1 MLDKIQTLL
10 LLEVEAICKF
20 LFYNRHIGLLL
31 EKIRREGYEFSVTPP
46 EIVFK
51 EDPKTKELLEPVEK
65 IIFEIEDRFTALILD
80 KMNHRKGTYLSSET
94 KGDKT
99 KMEFLCTTRA
109 LIGIRTELLNETQG
123 TALIRT
129 SFQ

>member
-1 MLDKIQTLL
+1 MLDKIQILL

-20 LFYNRHIGLLL
+20 LFYYRHIGLLL

-65 IIFEIEDRFTALILD
+65 IIF
-80 KMNHRKGTYLSSET
+80 
-94 KGDKT
+94 
-99 KMEFLCTTRA
+99 
-109 LIGIRTELLNETQG
+109 
-123 TALIRT
+123 
-129 SFQ
+129 